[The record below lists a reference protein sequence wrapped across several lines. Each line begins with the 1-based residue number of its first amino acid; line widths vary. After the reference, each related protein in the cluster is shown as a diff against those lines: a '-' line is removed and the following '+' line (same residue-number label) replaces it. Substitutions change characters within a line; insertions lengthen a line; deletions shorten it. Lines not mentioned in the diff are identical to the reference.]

1 MTVGLAVKNDAHG
14 SFTTEMIKLPQPTW
28 IVTFL
33 EGVTKSAGQPLFS
46 ELACFTYKVSGV
58 MCSASASEN
67 YWSIQ
72 GWIHSE
78 RRNKLDQKLVEK
90 LIRSHTNLV
99 MRESLDD
106 TQRHLLPWDI
116 EFVIDEVVDEHE
128 VEKRR
133 GRDSEEEGGGGRRG
147 GEEFKCGARTCVRV
161 WVDPGN
167 NPSDSFFKHVSGC
180 GYYEC
185 LADDCLS
192 LFETKT

>member
-1 MTVGLAVKNDAHG
+1 MNR
-14 SFTTEMIKLPQPTW
+14 E
-28 IVTFL
+28 
-33 EGVTKSAGQPLFS
+33 
-46 ELACFTYKVSGV
+46 
-58 MCSASASEN
+58 SEN

-78 RRNKLDQKLVEK
+78 RRNRLDQKLVEK

-116 EFVIDEVVDEHE
+116 EFVIDEVVDAHE

-147 GEEFKCGARTCVRV
+147 GEEFKCGTRTCARV
-161 WVDPGN
+161 WVDAGN
-167 NPSDSFFKHVSGC
+167 NPSDSFFKHVSRC
-180 GYYEC
+180 GYYVC
-185 LADDCLS
+185 LTDDCLS
-192 LFETKT
+192 LFESFVLCVCCLLLIDKSRVKDTETYMYTCQVFIGRQVHLLISLL